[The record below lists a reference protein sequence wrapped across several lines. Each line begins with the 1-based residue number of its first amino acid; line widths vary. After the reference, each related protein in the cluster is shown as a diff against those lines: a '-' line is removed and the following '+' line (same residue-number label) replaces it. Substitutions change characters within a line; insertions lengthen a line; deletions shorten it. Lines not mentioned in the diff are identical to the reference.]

1 MQDPRLD
8 CQAGGVWLATCVS
21 VLVLHPETRNGR
33 TRHTLMTMG
42 VFKRPSAATPGTSR
56 LRFPEPGLVE
66 AGPGRLWRLCARGRP
81 NSASEAGAIRPAVDD
96 AGLADALLEGLLDG
110 LVSNRFS
117 NRLSS
122 LLPGR
127 DMPLGPAME
136 EDMPR

>member
-1 MQDPRLD
+1 
-8 CQAGGVWLATCVS
+8 
-21 VLVLHPETRNGR
+21 
-33 TRHTLMTMG
+33 MTIG
-42 VFKRPSAATPGTSR
+42 VFKRPSVATPGTSR

-66 AGPGRLWRLCARGRP
+66 DGPGRLWRLCARGRP
-81 NSASEAGAIRPAVDD
+81 RSAASEAGAIRPAVDD

-117 NRLSS
+117 NRFSS

-127 DMPLGPAME
+127 DMPLGPATE